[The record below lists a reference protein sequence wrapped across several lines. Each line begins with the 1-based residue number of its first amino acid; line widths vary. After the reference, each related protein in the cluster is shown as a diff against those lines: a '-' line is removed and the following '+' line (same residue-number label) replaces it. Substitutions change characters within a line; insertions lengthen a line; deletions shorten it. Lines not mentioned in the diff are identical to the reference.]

1 MAALTESVRRSIPEL
16 IRESKEARQTA
27 DFTVVVGE
35 SILERTK
42 EIAHAVERRVRKVV
56 SSQKDERPCESR

>member
-1 MAALTESVRRSIPEL
+1 MAAPPESIRHSIPEL

-27 DFTVVVGE
+27 DLTVVVGE
-35 SILERTK
+35 NILERTK
-42 EIAHAVERRVRKVV
+42 ELAHAVERRVRKVV